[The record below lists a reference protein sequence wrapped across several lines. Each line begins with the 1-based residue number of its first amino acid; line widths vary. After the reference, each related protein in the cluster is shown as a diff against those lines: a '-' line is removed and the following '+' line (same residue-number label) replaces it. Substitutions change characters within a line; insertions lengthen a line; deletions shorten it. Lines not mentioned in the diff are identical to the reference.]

1 MEHMECLQRGSAE
14 GSNNRVDHEEGV
26 ISAINNQ
33 DNPLAKR
40 CLERAAMD
48 GAWIRVLPSI
58 INGTNFSDDEFW
70 DNVRLHFGLDLQGPH
85 K

>member
-1 MEHMECLQRGSAE
+1 MQRGSAE
-14 GSNNRVDHEEGV
+14 VSNNQVDHEEGV

-33 DNPLAKR
+33 ENPLAKR

-58 INGTNFSDDEFW
+58 INVTNFSDDEFW
-70 DNVRLHFGLDLQGPH
+70 DNVRLHFGLKLQGPH

>member
-1 MEHMECLQRGSAE
+1 MEFLQRGSAE

-33 DNPLAKR
+33 ENPLAKR

-58 INGTNFSDDEFW
+58 INGTNLYDDEFW
-70 DNVRLHFGLDLQGPH
+70 ENVHLHFVLESQGPH

>member
-1 MEHMECLQRGSAE
+1 MKCLQRGSAE

-33 DNPLAKR
+33 ENPLAKR
-40 CLERAAMD
+40 CLDCAAMD
-48 GAWIRVLPSI
+48 GSWLRVLPSI
-58 INGTNFSDDEFW
+58 INVTNFSDDEFW
-70 DNVRLHFGLDLQGPH
+70 DNVRLKFGLELQGPH